1 MKCPA
6 CGHGF
11 KSPVAQ
17 AGGRAG
23 GAANVPKGF
32 AVAGQPSA
40 AARARAWK
48 TRKARAERSPNI
60 LEHGKNVDLMYGQGN
75 GSGYWKTPKDEPH
88 IEVEVPTLKA
98 GRGSRSRRQRRND
111 TVHTRQVHLD

>member
-6 CGHGF
+6 CGHEF

-23 GAANVPKGF
+23 GAAKVAKGF

-40 AARARAWK
+40 EARKRGWAKRNARAK
-48 TRKARAERSPNI
+48 RSPNNSI
-60 LEHGKNVDLMYGQGN
+60 TG
-75 GSGYWKTPKDEPH
+75 
-88 IEVEVPTLKA
+88 
-98 GRGSRSRRQRRND
+98 GR
-111 TVHTRQVHLD
+111 